1 MYWALFCRAHA
12 KKGAAEVRRAL
23 SLIRLNVPCYALA
36 GMAVIVFPIVLD
48 TPFVR
53 FHVPPLVVLVPAI
66 FAGFAQLV
74 TRMLGLLAV
83 PTVVLDR
90 FVNVVIG
97 PFRAMLAFRFIRA
110 NIRRARQKQKA
121 CESR

>member
-1 MYWALFCRAHA
+1 
-12 KKGAAEVRRAL
+12 
-23 SLIRLNVPCYALA
+23 
-36 GMAVIVFPIVLD
+36 MAVIVFPIVLH

-53 FHVPPLVVLVPAI
+53 FHVPPLVVLVPAVLP
-66 FAGFAQLV
+66 GLAQLV

-90 FVNVVIG
+90 LVNVVIG
-97 PFRAMLAFRFIRA
+97 PFRAMLAFRLIRA

-121 CESR
+121 CESRQRYEQLCQLQNSQPPFDLHPLLSYQRG